1 MQCTRYMVVLLFLIV
16 SGSVLAQKPNKE
28 KRQEGA
34 KLAEAIWRD
43 SGDASL
49 LNLEY
54 GAGGR
59 EHAPDPSGSYRFVKE
74 DLDGTNPK
82 FDVEDATG
90 VRWRVKLGEESR
102 TETAATRLLWAAGYF
117 VDEDYYLP
125 DVTVTDLPRLHRGQ
139 DFVLPNG
146 RVHGA
151 GMERRPKEVTKH
163 GNWDWFANP
172 FHDTREENG
181 LRVMM
186 ALLNNWDLKT
196 LNNSIYEVDGGRHY
210 LVTDLGATFG
220 NTGSYLTR
228 SKSVLKSYEDS
239 KFIQN
244 ATPDSVDFV
253 MHTRPSPLMS
263 FRFHYYAGYVRM
275 EQIVKHVPRNDAKW
289 LAERLSKFSREQI
302 LDCFRA
308 AGYAPEE
315 IEGYTKVIQER
326 IAALNAL

>member
-1 MQCTRYMVVLLFLIV
+1 MQRTSYILVLLFLIA
-16 SGSVLAQKPNKE
+16 SGTVLAQKPNKE
-28 KRQEGA
+28 KREEGTN
-34 KLAEAIWRD
+34 LAQAIWRD
-43 SGDASL
+43 PGDVSV

-59 EHAPDPSGSYRFVKE
+59 GHAPDPNGSYRFVKE

-90 VRWRVKLGEESR
+90 LRWRVKLGEESR

-125 DVTVTDLPRLHRGQ
+125 EITVTGLPRLHRGQ
-139 DFVLPNG
+139 AFVSPNG
-146 RVHGA
+146 KVHGA
-151 GMERRPKEVTKH
+151 GLERRPKEITKT
-163 GNWDWFANP
+163 GNWDWFANR

-196 LNNSIYEVDGGRHY
+196 VNNSIEEVGGERRY

-239 KFIQN
+239 KFIEH

-263 FRFHYYAGYVRM
+263 FRFHYYAGYVHM
-275 EQIVKHVPRNDAKW
+275 EQIVKHVPRDDAKW
-289 LAERLSKFSREQI
+289 LTERLSKLSVEQI
-302 LDCFRA
+302 RDAFRG

-315 IEGYTKVIQER
+315 IEGYAKVVQER